1 MKKEIGKMRFYILGS
16 LLSFL
21 FVYFSISCYAG
32 KVVILDRNHDERICY
47 QDSVLSLPLVAGKS
61 ISLPLIDSC
70 LCIVERE
77 QYEEGMYYVCSYKS
91 QENEG
96 VIIVVDGA
104 LIEFPA
110 DKYTCFK
117 QTVADDREIRHGVC
131 DSGYWRKDIWKY
143 SSIKIY
149 YDYIKFPEE
158 LDMMFNHAI
167 ISGRIKNANYNHVK

>member
-47 QDSVLSLPLVAGKS
+47 QDSVLSLPLVAGNY

-70 LCIVERE
+70 LCIVEKE
-77 QYEEGMYYVCSYKS
+77 HYEEGVYYVCSYKS
-91 QENEG
+91 YDNEG

-104 LIEFPA
+104 LIDFPA
-110 DKYTCFK
+110 DHYANSQQITIGNR
-117 QTVADDREIRHGVC
+117 QIYHGLC
-131 DSGYWRKDIWKY
+131 DSGYWRKDIWKS
-143 SSIKIY
+143 SSIKLY
-149 YDYIKFPEE
+149 YDYVKNPQE
-158 LDMMFNHAI
+158 LDLIFN
-167 ISGRIKNANYNHVK
+167 NAFFSDRLEK